1 VLGLFGAVAV
11 ATGHP
16 HWQKRPAQVLP
27 ITVPLT
33 RALEDL
39 PPAARKKLAKAAN
52 PALFVLGCAI
62 VVGPDLSVEMR
73 LRAEARQTRG
83 RPEMVFNRQAQGNA
97 RPQSPDAPDLVTV
110 PGGLRGVGE

>member
-1 VLGLFGAVAV
+1 
-11 ATGHP
+11 
-16 HWQKRPAQVLP
+16 VLP

-62 VVGPDLSVEMR
+62 VVGPDLGREMQ

-83 RPEMVFNRQAQGNA
+83 RPEMVFNRQQAQGNA

>member
-1 VLGLFGAVAV
+1 MAV
-11 ATGHP
+11 ATGHE
-16 HWQKRPAQVLP
+16 HWEKRPAQVLP

-33 RALEDL
+33 RALGDL
-39 PPAARKKLAKAAN
+39 PAAQRKKLAKAAN

-62 VVGPDLSVEMR
+62 VVGPDLTKEMQ

-83 RPEMVFNRQAQGNA
+83 RPEMVFQRQAAQANS
-97 RPQSPDAPDLVTV
+97 RPPSPDQPDLVAV